1 MVENIIHNGVLL
13 AIIISHRFQEQGV
26 HFFTPDHLSQQIA
39 YMKHPAGKEIVPHI
53 HNLVLREIQYT
64 QEVLILRKG
73 RMRVDFYDTERN
85 YIKSR
90 ILEEGDTIL
99 LAAGGHGFETLEEVE
114 MIEVKQGPH
123 AGDQDKTRIIG
134 VDKQLLRVEK

>member
-1 MVENIIHNGVLL
+1 MIEHIIHNGVLL
-13 AIIISHRFQEQGV
+13 AIIISHRFQESGV

-39 YMKHPAGKEIVPHI
+39 YMKHPACKKIVPHV

-73 RMRVDFYDTERN
+73 KMRVDFYDPERN

-90 ILEEGDTIL
+90 ILEGGDTPARSRRSRL
-99 LAAGGHGFETLEEVE
+99 
-114 MIEVKQGPH
+114 
-123 AGDQDKTRIIG
+123 
-134 VDKQLLRVEK
+134 